1 MFSGNVYFW
10 NVKSTWLFLCLSV
23 VSIHAQTDSLQMV
36 ILPGEKT
43 PQSYIGLDEVVVYQP
58 IKLNS
63 YEEMKKYILLRRRV
77 LKVYPYAQLASERF
91 TTLKERLDQMDKR
104 RQKKRYAK
112 RIEKYLEGEFSE
124 ELKKLTRKEGQILVK
139 LIHRETGITPHTL
152 VKTYRNGLRATV
164 YQFTAKLFDIDLKT
178 EFNPSKEQEDMWI
191 EDILLRSGMT
201 MRYNEENIKK

>member
-1 MFSGNVYFW
+1 MNIAS
-10 NVKSTWLFLCLSV
+10 L
-23 VSIHAQTDSLQMV
+23 HAQTDSLPMV

-58 IKLNS
+58 LKLNS
-63 YEEMKKYILLRRRV
+63 FEEKKKYMLLRRRV

-91 TTLKERLDQMDKR
+91 TVLKERLDHMDKR

-139 LIHRETGITPHTL
+139 LIYRETGITTHTL
-152 VKTYRNGLRATV
+152 VKTYRNGLRATI
-164 YQFTAKLFDIDLKT
+164 YQLSARMFDIDLKT
-178 EFNPSKEQEDMWI
+178 EFNPSKVQEDMWI
-191 EDILLRSGMT
+191 EDILVRTGLSDRFFD
-201 MRYNEENIKK
+201 KKIEKK

>member
-1 MFSGNVYFW
+1 MKWTG
-10 NVKSTWLFLCLSV
+10 LFLSLFI
-23 VSIHAQTDSLQMV
+23 VSIQAQTDSLPMI

-58 IKLNS
+58 VMLNS
-63 YEEMKKYILLRRRV
+63 YEEMKKYMLLRRRV

-91 TTLKERLDQMDKR
+91 TTLKERLEHMDRR
-104 RQKKRYAK
+104 RQEKRYAK

-139 LIHRETGITPHTL
+139 LIHRETGITPHAL

-178 EFNPSKEQEDMWI
+178 EFDPLKVQEDMWI
-191 EDILLRSGMT
+191 EDILFRSGVT
-201 MRYNEENIKK
+201 TTYFEENPEKF

>member
-1 MFSGNVYFW
+1 MKW
-10 NVKSTWLFLCLSV
+10 TWLFLFLSV
-23 VSIHAQTDSLQMV
+23 VSIHAQTDSLPMI

-43 PQSYIGLDEVVVYQP
+43 PQSYIGLEEVVVYQS

-63 YEEMKKYILLRRRV
+63 FEEMKRYMLLRRRV

-112 RIEKYLEGEFSE
+112 RIEKYLEGEFTE

-139 LIHRETGITPHTL
+139 LIYRETGITPHAL

-178 EFNPSKEQEDMWI
+178 EFNPSEVQEDMWI
-191 EDILLRSGMT
+191 EDILFRSGMT
-201 MRYNEENIKK
+201 KGYNEENIKK

>member
-1 MFSGNVYFW
+1 MKW
-10 NVKSTWLFLCLSV
+10 TWLFLFLSV
-23 VSIHAQTDSLQMV
+23 VSIHAQTDSLPMI

-43 PQSYIGLDEVVVYQP
+43 PQSYIGLEEVVVYQS

-63 YEEMKKYILLRRRV
+63 FEEMKRYMLLRRRV

-112 RIEKYLEGEFSE
+112 RIEKYLEGEFTE

-139 LIHRETGITPHTL
+139 LIYRETGITPHAL

-178 EFNPSKEQEDMWI
+178 EFNPSEVQEDMWI
-191 EDILLRSGMT
+191 EDILFRSGMT

>member
-178 EFNPSKEQEDMWI
+178 EFNPSEVQEDKWI
-191 EDILLRSGMT
+191 EDILFRSGMKMLHKNKT
-201 MRYNEENIKK
+201 

>member
-1 MFSGNVYFW
+1 MKW
-10 NVKSTWLFLCLSV
+10 TWLFLCLSV
-23 VSIHAQTDSLQMV
+23 VSIHAQTDSLPMV

-63 YEEMKKYILLRRRV
+63 FEEMKKYMLLRRRV

-91 TTLKERLDQMDKR
+91 STLKERLDQMDKR

-139 LIHRETGITPHTL
+139 LIHRETGITPHAL

-178 EFNPSKEQEDMWI
+178 EFNPSEVQEDMWI
-191 EDILLRSGMT
+191 EDILFRSGMT

>member
-1 MFSGNVYFW
+1 
-10 NVKSTWLFLCLSV
+10 
-23 VSIHAQTDSLQMV
+23 MV

-58 IKLNS
+58 LKLNS
-63 YEEMKKYILLRRRV
+63 FEEMKKHMLLRHRV
-77 LKVYPYAQLASERF
+77 IKVYPYAQLASERF
-91 TTLKERLDQMDKR
+91 STLKERLDQMDKR

-139 LIHRETGITPHTL
+139 LIHRETGITPHAL
-152 VKTYRNGLRATV
+152 VKNYRNGLRATV

-178 EFNPSKEQEDMWI
+178 EFNPSEVQEDMWI
-191 EDILLRSGMT
+191 EDILFRSGMT

>member
-1 MFSGNVYFW
+1 MKW
-10 NVKSTWLFLCLSV
+10 TWLFLCFSV
-23 VSIHAQTDSLQMV
+23 VSIHAQTDSLPMV

-58 IKLNS
+58 VKLNS
-63 YEEMKKYILLRRRV
+63 FEEMKKYMLLRRRV

-178 EFNPSKEQEDMWI
+178 EFNPSEVQEDMWI
-191 EDILLRSGMT
+191 EDILYRSGLT
-201 MRYNEENIKK
+201 TTYLEENSEKF